1 MGRRL
6 NVSTPTV
13 INTELVPLDESF
25 YLDVDGQMEQW
36 YYDNTEQY
44 APNRKVTPLLLV
56 PVISTFDKDT
66 STSYTPAFNTT
77 QWFANEWDESQGKYV
92 ETEITNQVDSGS
104 ADYVIQGNGLL
115 VKKNVSYSHA
125 VTIRCVATYIDPRD
139 SGVTYTVEDSVNLT
153 TNRNS
158 DVVFINVAI
167 TSPSS
172 RSFNPLVDYKDKV
185 VDGET
190 LAGSI
195 FKFHGTI
202 TNENSI
208 GAFTFIWY
216 GIKDGNEVLANTL
229 PWYVSGQNTDTLV
242 VDAMYGESINV
253 LLRAKLNDKQDL
265 SPSKAYASLSWRT
278 PDIEP
283 FVQSDNGGVVRSD
296 TKEMTFDTIVN
307 VNGEVLSDAL
317 KRKHLAFNWKI
328 RKSNTST
335 EIDKGWGQ
343 RITIDASDLRNV
355 KGSGSTLASTLVS
368 NDVYLKGAYEE
379 VTYNGE
385 VVTDGGEVVYDRPV
399 D

>member
-1 MGRRL
+1 M
-6 NVSTPTV
+6 
-13 INTELVPLDESF
+13 
-25 YLDVDGQMEQW
+25 
-36 YYDNTEQY
+36 
-44 APNRKVTPLLLV
+44 
-56 PVISTFDKDT
+56 
-66 STSYTPAFNTT
+66 
-77 QWFANEWDESQGKYV
+77 
-92 ETEITNQVDSGS
+92 
-104 ADYVIQGNGLL
+104 
-115 VKKNVSYSHA
+115 
-125 VTIRCVATYIDPRD
+125 
-139 SGVTYTVEDSVNLT
+139 
-153 TNRNS
+153 
-158 DVVFINVAI
+158 
-167 TSPSS
+167 
-172 RSFNPLVDYKDKV
+172 
-185 VDGET
+185 
-190 LAGSI
+190 
-195 FKFHGTI
+195 
-202 TNENSI
+202 
-208 GAFTFIWY
+208 
-216 GIKDGNEVLANTL
+216 LANTL

-283 FVQSDNGGVVRSD
+283 FVQSDNGGAVRSD
-296 TKEMTFDTIVN
+296 TEEMAFGTIVN